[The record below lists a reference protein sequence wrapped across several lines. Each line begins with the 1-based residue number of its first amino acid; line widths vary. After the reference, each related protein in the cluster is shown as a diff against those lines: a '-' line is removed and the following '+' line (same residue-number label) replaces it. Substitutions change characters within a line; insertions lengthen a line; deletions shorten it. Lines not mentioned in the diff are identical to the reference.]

1 MDNSSIVN
9 LTSRLS
15 ALEQRV
21 MALRQILS
29 KQVEALQGDLSQRQ
43 RFKALFDSVSAFV
56 RRASQTLSETHLP
69 KSSETLVL
77 QSRHE
82 KLKLLTSEFADNM
95 TELDNLNDL
104 GYRLALDETSA
115 NNLRELNHKWHELYS
130 DAKEKS
136 KDIQGAL
143 LTQQDFTGKCDTW
156 MTFLAETEQDLSVDI
171 GGNLPELINQ
181 LRKCEVGKSS
191 ILFQYI
197 PYDV

>member
-29 KQVEALQGDLSQRQ
+29 KQVQALQGDLSQRQ
-43 RFKALFDSVSAFV
+43 RFKGLFDSVSAFV
-56 RRASQTLSETHLP
+56 NRASRTLSDTELP
-69 KSSETLVL
+69 KTSDTVVL

-104 GYRLALDETSA
+104 GYRLALDESSA

-130 DAKEKS
+130 EAKEKC

-143 LTQQDFTGKCDTW
+143 LTQQDFTGKCDIW
-156 MTFLAETEQDLSVDI
+156 MTFLAETEQDLSTDI
-171 GGNLPELINQ
+171 GGSLPELINQ
-181 LRKCEVGKSS
+181 LRKCEV
-191 ILFQYI
+191 
-197 PYDV
+197 

>member
-15 ALEQRV
+15 SLEQRV

-43 RFKALFDSVSAFV
+43 RFKALFDSVTAFV
-56 RRASQTLSETHLP
+56 NRAARTLGETEP
-69 KSSETLVL
+69 VKTSDTLVL
-77 QSRHE
+77 QNRHA

-115 NNLRELNHKWHELYS
+115 INLRELNHKWHELYS
-130 DAKEKS
+130 EAKERS
-136 KDIQGAL
+136 KDVQGHL
-143 LTQQDFTGKCDTW
+143 LAQQDFTGKCDTW
-156 MTFLAETEQDLSVDI
+156 MTFLAETEQDLSTEI
-171 GGNLPELINQ
+171 GSNLPELVSQ
-181 LRKCEVGKSS
+181 LRKCEVSLASS
-191 ILFQYI
+191 QIRRA
-197 PYDV
+197 P